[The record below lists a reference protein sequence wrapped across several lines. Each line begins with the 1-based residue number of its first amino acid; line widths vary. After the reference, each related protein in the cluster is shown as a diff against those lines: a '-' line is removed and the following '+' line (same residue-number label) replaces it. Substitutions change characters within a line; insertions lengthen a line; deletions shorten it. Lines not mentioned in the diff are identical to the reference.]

1 MNGKAKSKQTIE
13 TDSNPWPFGT
23 KNYVLFAVALVVITV
38 GFILLAMG
46 DTTWTAWF
54 LVIGF
59 CALMPWAI
67 FARPRPESD
76 GQVDDQSPDSQS

>member
-1 MNGKAKSKQTIE
+1 MNGKIKPKPTVD

-67 FARPRPESD
+67 FARPAATS
-76 GQVDDQSPDSQS
+76 DDQALDQGPDSNA

>member
-1 MNGKAKSKQTIE
+1 MNGKTKPRQVVE
-13 TDSNPWPFGT
+13 TDSNPWPFGP
-23 KNYVLFAVALVVITV
+23 KNYILFAVALVVITV

-46 DTTWTAWF
+46 DTTWTAWL

-67 FARPRPESD
+67 FARPKQEADDRAIEQGPENNA
-76 GQVDDQSPDSQS
+76 

>member
-1 MNGKAKSKQTIE
+1 MNGKTKPRQAVE
-13 TDSNPWPFGT
+13 TDNNPWPFGT
-23 KNYVLFAVALVVITV
+23 KNYILFAVAVVVITV

-67 FARPRPESD
+67 FARPKVEADDLPAEQDSGSD
-76 GQVDDQSPDSQS
+76 A

>member
-1 MNGKAKSKQTIE
+1 MNGKTKPKQAVE

-23 KNYVLFAVALVVITV
+23 KNYVLFGVALVVIIV

-46 DTTWTAWF
+46 DTIWTAWC

-67 FARPRPESD
+67 FARPRPEAD
-76 GQVDDQSPDSQS
+76 NQTIDQTPDSLS